1 MTKSEK
7 CRELHISASHCPVI
21 VNTFRTLQYD
31 FGKPFCYGVIAIE
44 INPVFIA
51 ICGCMV
57 LATEFYTVG
66 CITNGRQCFLM

>member
-1 MTKSEK
+1 MENILTKSEK
-7 CRELHISASHCPVI
+7 CRELHISPSHCPVI

-57 LATEFYTVG
+57 LATEFYTG
-66 CITNGRQCFLM
+66 GP